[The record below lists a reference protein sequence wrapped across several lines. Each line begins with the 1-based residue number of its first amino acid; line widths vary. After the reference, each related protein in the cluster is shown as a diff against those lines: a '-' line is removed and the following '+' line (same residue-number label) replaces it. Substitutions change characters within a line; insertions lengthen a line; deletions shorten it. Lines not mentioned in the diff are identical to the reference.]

1 MKIAIRGTHLEL
13 TGAIKQ
19 YVEDKMSALNKFD
32 DSLQIAK
39 VELEELTVKSTGA
52 KFRAEAQID
61 APSEIFRAESQHED
75 LYAAIDL
82 LIPKLTVQM
91 EKAKDKGERKTREI
105 KRKLKEGELE

>member
-1 MKIAIRGTHLEL
+1 MKITIRGTHLDL
-13 TGAIKQ
+13 TPAIKS
-19 YVEDKMSALNKFD
+19 YVEDKISALTKFD
-32 DSLQIAK
+32 NNLQLAR
-39 VELEELTVKSTGA
+39 VELEQLTQKGTGDS
-52 KFRAEAQID
+52 FRAEVQID
-61 APSEIFRAESQHED
+61 AADGIFRADERHKD